1 MKSSFKRCAALSL
14 LVAACAQGVAA
25 QTRQPRSRDGE
36 VIRVNVELVQTDVK
50 VVGKL

>member
-14 LVAACAQGVAA
+14 LVASCVQGIAA
-25 QTRQPRSRDGE
+25 QTRQPWSQDDE
-36 VIRVNVELVQTDVK
+36 VIRVNAEIVQTDVT